1 MALWGDSVPKARLAA
16 REPAGRQYPGVRR
29 GVRRRWASVVAA
41 LATVAVFAGGCGGNP
56 AGQGQDTAGAGG
68 DGANDVAVY
77 ASSSEV
83 MVFWDPADS
92 FSNEIIAMNNMYETL
107 VRAQPDGTVKPLLA
121 TSWESSPDGLT
132 WTFHL
137 RQGVK
142 FHGSGAEMTAEH
154 VKKAIERTIRRG
166 RGASFI
172 WAPVD
177 RIEAKDKYTVVF
189 HLKYPAPL
197 DLIAAAGYGA
207 FIYDA
212 DYAESQG
219 GEEWFNAGHD
229 AGTGPYT
236 VQSWTKGGDLVLTR
250 FDDYWQGWDGK
261 HFRHIVF
268 RTIEDPGTR
277 RQAVEAG
284 EADFVNQLP
293 FDSLEALANHPQV
306 EVVTAP
312 SYQNLLALLNT
323 EKLKD
328 RQVREALAWAFPYEA
343 AVQDVA
349 AGYAT
354 QARGVVP
361 AGLWGHSADL
371 PTRSQD
377 LDKARQLLE
386 QAGGIDHKLLI
397 TYTSGDDA
405 QRQIAELYA
414 ANLRS
419 LGVEVEVRGMPWEAQ
434 WDLAKSPQPEQRQDI
449 LLFYWWPEYPTPDTF
464 FRNMFHSEDEIV
476 FNLSYYRNPRFDQLI
491 DEAAKVAAT
500 DRDRAVALYRQADQI
515 LFDDVPVIPIYDL
528 QYARVKKRSLKGY
541 VDNPAYPNVVFWYD
555 VYRE

>member
-1 MALWGDSVPKARLAA
+1 MALWGRW
-16 REPAGRQYPGVRR
+16 G
-29 GVRRRWASVVAA
+29 RRWATAVAA
-41 LATVAVFAGGCGGNP
+41 LAAAAVLVTGCGGS
-56 AGQGQDTAGAGG
+56 AGQAGGSGGSGGGSTGSGKSG
-68 DGANDVAVY
+68 DGAADVAVY

-107 VRAQPDGTVKPLLA
+107 VRAKPDGTVEPLLA
-121 TSWESSPDGLT
+121 TSYESSPDGLT

-142 FHGSGAEMTAEH
+142 FHGSGDEMTAED
-154 VKKAIERTIRRG
+154 VKKSIERTIQRG
-166 RGASFI
+166 QGASFI

-177 RIEAKDKYTVVF
+177 SIEVADKYTVVF
-189 HLKYPAPL
+189 HLKYAAPL
-197 DLIAAAGYGA
+197 DLIASAGYGA
-207 FIYDA
+207 FIYDV

-219 GEEWFNAGHD
+219 GTDWFNAGHD

-250 FDDYWQGWDGK
+250 FDDYWRGWDGP
-261 HFRHIVF
+261 HFSHIVF
-268 RTIEDPGTR
+268 RTIEEPGTR

-284 EADFVNQLP
+284 EVDFVNQLP
-293 FDSLEALANHPQV
+293 YDSLQALSNHPQV

-312 SYQNLLALLNT
+312 SFQNLLALVNVQ
-323 EKLKD
+323 KLD
-328 RQVREALAWAFPYEA
+328 RREVREALAWAFPYEA

-354 QARGVVP
+354 QSRGVVP
-361 AGLWGHSADL
+361 TGLWGHSADL
-371 PTRSQD
+371 PARTQD

-386 QAGGIDHKLLI
+386 QAGGVDHELLI

-419 LGVEVEVRGMPWEAQ
+419 LGLEVEVRGMPWEAQ

-464 FRNMFHSEDEIV
+464 FRSMFHSEDEIV
-476 FNLSYYRNPRFDQLI
+476 FNLSYYSNPEFDQLI
-491 DEAAKVAAT
+491 DQAATLAAT
-500 DRDRAVALYRQADQI
+500 DRDRAAALYRQADQI
-515 LFDDVPVIPIYDL
+515 LFDEVPVIPIYDL
-528 QYARVKKRSLKGY
+528 KYARVKKRSLKGY

-555 VYRE
+555 VHRE